1 MTKVQVF
8 RLCARKDWNRMHIIK
23 LTNSVAAKFLARRSS
38 HDAAAERIAAR
49 ILTDVRKNGD
59 RAFFRGARHLAVL
72 RLARKSVWITRAK
85 TRAGSRKVPR
95 DLVRAIEHAAR
106 NIR

>member
-8 RLCARKDWNRMHIIK
+8 RLCARKDWNRMRIIK
-23 LTNSVAAKFLARRSS
+23 LTNSVAAKVLARRSS

-59 RAFFRGARHLAVL
+59 RALFRWALHPDGL
-72 RLARKSVWITRAK
+72 RLTRKSLWIPRGETRA
-85 TRAGSRKVPR
+85 ASRKVPR
-95 DLVRAIEHAAR
+95 DLVRAIEHA
-106 NIR
+106 